1 LATNDFFVAAYLF
14 LTIFLFHVEHRY
26 GFTAVLFVRNMHL
39 DAARRAAAAPRGR
52 CAAIPRRWAV

>member
-1 LATNDFFVAAYLF
+1 
-14 LTIFLFHVEHRY
+14 
-26 GFTAVLFVRNMHL
+26 VLFVRNMHL